1 MEGIVIAAAALAC
14 PVGMG
19 LMMWF
24 MARGMR
30 QPRRERETASPEEE
44 LARAR
49 RRLEP
54 EIERLEEQRREEARG
69 IGRGKPR

>member
-1 MEGIVIAAAALAC
+1 MEAVLIALAALAC

-30 QPRRERETASPEEE
+30 PKNERPVSPPSLETLREEH
-44 LARAR
+44 
-49 RRLEP
+49 RRLGD
-54 EIERLEEQRREEARG
+54 EIERLQEDDRRART
-69 IGRGKPR
+69 RT